1 MTRFLLRYL
10 VIGLLFALL
19 RAVERR
25 FGIMGLVVAAGFL
38 LVMPFVG
45 RVILAL
51 AR

>member
-10 VIGLLFALL
+10 VVGLMFATL
-19 RAVERR
+19 RAIERR
-25 FGIMGLVVAAGFL
+25 FGFMGLVLAIGFL
-38 LVMPFVG
+38 LVMPFFG

>member
-10 VIGLLFALL
+10 IVGLLFALL

-25 FGIMGLVVAAGFL
+25 FGFMGLLVAAGFL

-45 RVILAL
+45 RVVIAL